1 MKSVN
6 LKLLGL
12 NASVTPIVKINGEDT
27 PLTKNQFGG
36 YELNYQTEDEEI
48 EVEVSR
54 RFELKAKL
62 FCAWIQG

>member
-12 NASVTPIVKINGEDT
+12 NASVTPVVKINGEDT

-36 YELNYQTEDEEI
+36 YELN
-48 EVEVSR
+48 
-54 RFELKAKL
+54 
-62 FCAWIQG
+62 